1 VAYGGADTTTEPADP
16 GEVLAVLAEAL
27 AVAESDVR
35 LFNRLDESDGRYRLG
50 AALATAPDVTVARDR
65 AQRTSH
71 VLRKLW
77 QS

>member
-1 VAYGGADTTTEPADP
+1 
-16 GEVLAVLAEAL
+16 VLAVLAEAL